1 MSSSSKNLIKPIVDS
16 LLQFEGKE
24 QSGGIQTKA
33 FLQSC
38 RLFLPVLDALG
49 VAFKPAKSD
58 VSGNVE
64 RLAKKEGEYEN
75 VSDSFYFS
83 SFGLLRLNRAFRSVS
98 AFTRMPF
105 ALGRYFRLTPF
116 SFKQKQQLFDILLDE
131 KKANAHAANTSCSK
145 GLLWLKRFVEFVIVL
160 VSKLAENQ
168 QTETK
173 EAASVAYA
181 EKLKPFHGWVSS
193 SAFSVVLQFPPA
205 RKGFVDSLGGEDVLG
220 SDGKELVEKFGPVL
234 KRIDDFLTKEDLNDP
249 TKV

>member
-1 MSSSSKNLIKPIVDS
+1 MAKRRVSFVS
-16 LLQFEGKE
+16 
-24 QSGGIQTKA
+24 
-33 FLQSC
+33 
-38 RLFLPVLDALG
+38 RLRIECLF
-49 VAFKPAKSD
+49 
-58 VSGNVE
+58 
-64 RLAKKEGEYEN
+64 
-75 VSDSFYFS
+75 
-83 SFGLLRLNRAFRSVS
+83 
-98 AFTRMPF
+98 
-105 ALGRYFRLTPF
+105 LGRYFRLTPF
-116 SFKQKQQLFDILLDE
+116 ALFYKQQKKKQLFDILLDE

-145 GLLWLKRFVEFVIVL
+145 GLLWLKRFLEFVIVL

-205 RKGFVDSLGGEDVLG
+205 RKGFVDSLGGEDVLR
-220 SDGKELVEKFGPVL
+220 SDGKELVEKFRPVL

>member
-1 MSSSSKNLIKPIVDS
+1 MAKPRVS
-16 LLQFEGKE
+16 FV
-24 QSGGIQTKA
+24 S
-33 FLQSC
+33 
-38 RLFLPVLDALG
+38 RLRECL
-49 VAFKPAKSD
+49 S
-58 VSGNVE
+58 
-64 RLAKKEGEYEN
+64 
-75 VSDSFYFS
+75 
-83 SFGLLRLNRAFRSVS
+83 
-98 AFTRMPF
+98 
-105 ALGRYFRLTPF
+105 LGRYFRLTPF
-116 SFKQKQQLFDILLDE
+116 ALFYKQQKKQLFDILLDE

-145 GLLWLKRFVEFVIVL
+145 GLLWLKRFLEFVVVL

-168 QTETK
+168 QMETK